1 MKLIPWYSVEA
12 QNQNFLKWR
21 FLYVKMDFHLNNPP
35 IHFIT
40 TYIRDGNTKDTLEDF
55 SDIHGLM
62 VENIAMKIDGMILVR
77 KGKFGV
83 EEIM

>member
-1 MKLIPWYSVEA
+1 MEIPRS
-12 QNQNFLKWR
+12 
-21 FLYVKMDFHLNNPP
+21 
-35 IHFIT
+35 
-40 TYIRDGNTKDTLEDF
+40 LEDF

>member
-1 MKLIPWYSVEA
+1 MKLIPWYSFSSRHILEMEIP
-12 QNQNFLKWR
+12 R
-21 FLYVKMDFHLNNPP
+21 S
-35 IHFIT
+35 
-40 TYIRDGNTKDTLEDF
+40 LEDF